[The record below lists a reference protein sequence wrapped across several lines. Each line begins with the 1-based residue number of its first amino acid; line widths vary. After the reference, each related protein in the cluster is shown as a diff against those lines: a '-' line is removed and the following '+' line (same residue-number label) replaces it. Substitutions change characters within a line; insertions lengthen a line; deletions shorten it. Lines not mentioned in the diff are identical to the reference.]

1 MKQCVGD
8 RGKTRRPLLFAGST
22 VCRVWTVGMRV
33 TAKRKLIYLQLRRD
47 EGTRTSP
54 ASGRFC
60 FYLAVLAG
68 QNASWRGFN
77 RTSCS
82 GFDSPHILRSPPLIY
97 NAFHSAFKQTVAF
110 CISCS
115 VPLDVVQQWIVL
127 RAVLKSSRTRQSR
140 LLNHYLL
147 IHFTQPGVIMH
158 GPVNGYL
165 SMPRIYLIISRSGE
179 KDKSTDCVH
188 CEAFSAGGET

>member
-1 MKQCVGD
+1 MTGEKQGGLCCLQARPCAGCEPWVCAWQQ
-8 RGKTRRPLLFAGST
+8 RGNWFTFSCGETREHGRVQDLFAF
-22 VCRVWTVGMRV
+22 
-33 TAKRKLIYLQLRRD
+33 
-47 EGTRTSP
+47 TSP
-54 ASGRFC
+54 S
-60 FYLAVLAG
+60 
-68 QNASWRGFN
+68 SHD

-82 GFDSPHILRSPPLIY
+82 GFDSPHVLRSPPLIY

-165 SMPRIYLIISRSGE
+165 SMPRIYLIISRSGG